1 MGTEEGSPARVS
13 IPSQVTTKCRGSCN
27 YIRGRTQIQ
36 RHNFKGGGG
45 GSESF
50 LSLKMVATEVIII
63 PIFRLS

>member
-45 GSESF
+45 GGQNPF
-50 LSLKMVATEVIII
+50 SLLKWW
-63 PIFRLS
+63 PQRL